1 MALKAG
7 RVADFGGSLAA
18 AMEQAM
24 TQEWLAVKGVPLP
37 NQGVEDRRL
46 LFVAVARGL
55 FTYLKAN
62 EDLLMT
68 RITLRSTLGGTDDA
82 FDVRQL
88 ELNL

>member
-7 RVADFGGSLAA
+7 SVASFGGSLAA
-18 AMEQAM
+18 AMETAM
-24 TQEWLAVKGVPLP
+24 AQEWQVVKGVPLP
-37 NQGVEDRRL
+37 NMGVDDRRL

-68 RITLRSTLGGTDDA
+68 QITLRDSLA
-82 FDVRQL
+82 FDETFEVRQL